1 MKIFIELPTWIG
13 DAIMSTP
20 AIENLLNLVIDP
32 EITLLGS
39 SASIEA
45 LKNHPNVSK
54 TLVLEKNYVNLFK
67 IINSNEKFDIFC
79 SFRGSFRSKLIK
91 LFISS
96 DRKYQYDKNKYKIG
110 HQVEKYN
117 NFINDSFGVKTTSGS
132 LLLYSRKKSKNKT
145 KKILGLNP
153 GASYGSAKR
162 WYPKE
167 FAKVAIE
174 LSIEYDDIVIFGSAD
189 EKDISDDIEKY
200 LIKAKVSNYQ
210 NLAGKTSMQDL
221 ISQIS
226 ILDMFVTGDSGP
238 MHIAAAFQIPTIS
251 IFGPTKY
258 EETSQWKND
267 KSQIVTKNLKCQPCM
282 KRSCPLKHHDCMKKI
297 RASDVLSA
305 IKVIS

>member
-1 MKIFIELPTWIG
+1 MKIFIELPTWLG

-39 SASIEA
+39 YASIEA

-54 TLVLEKNYVNLFK
+54 TLVLEKNYVNFFK

-96 DRKYQYDKNKYKIG
+96 DRKYQYDKNKFKIG

-132 LLLYSRKKSKNKT
+132 LLIYSREKSENKT

-153 GASYGSAKR
+153 GASYGNAKR

-167 FAKVAIE
+167 FANLAIE
-174 LSIEYDDIVIFGSAD
+174 LSIEYDIIIFGSAD

-226 ILDMFVTGDSGP
+226 ILDLFVTGDSGP

-267 KSQIVTKNLKCQPCM
+267 KSQIVAKNLKCQPCM
-282 KRSCPLKHHDCMKKI
+282 RRSCPLKHHDCMKKI